1 MMFLLLLHI
10 LLGILLAQVILRLPN
25 LNARLISEQSSH
37 PMVQH
42 QLLTSRSSR
51 IKCYI
56 KLSKVN
62 QAMVIA
68 KDFNDK
74 WSSGEEN
81 VLLKMMKVECG
92 SVNNLMPFNASQ
104 GIFIA

>member
-1 MMFLLLLHI
+1 ML
-10 LLGILLAQVILRLPN
+10 
-25 LNARLISEQSSH
+25 
-37 PMVQH
+37 QH
-42 QLLTSRSSR
+42 QLLTPRSSR

-56 KLSKVN
+56 KSSKVD

-81 VLLKMMKVECG
+81 VLLEMMKVACG
-92 SVNNLMPFNASQ
+92 SVNNLMLFNVSKR
-104 GIFIA
+104 IFIAQGCF